1 MGSATREALATSRA
15 ALSVPGGTT
24 DLATGESLFGAGRV
38 IGSSSQLLSALGDAA
53 ADAAAKVTL
62 VRAVFST
69 SVTPRALDLLAAAV
83 SERWSSHDDLLAGIE
98 ELGLR
103 ATALSSPADLS
114 VESELFAF
122 GNTVSSDAGL
132 ELALSSKLGRPAAK
146 VELVDTL
153 LTGKVSGQTLAIVRH
168 LMQQPRGRRIGELLR
183 HAASVV
189 ADQAGTSIATIT
201 SASVLTPAQ
210 LDRLTKNL
218 SIRNGRALTINQVV
232 DKALVGGVRVQIGDL
247 VIDGSIATR
256 LADLRLQLAH

>member
-15 ALSVPGGTT
+15 ALSAPGGTT

-38 IGSSSQLLSALGDAA
+38 IGSSSQLLSALADAS

-62 VRAVFST
+62 ARAVFAV

-103 ATALSSPADLS
+103 ATALSSPAETS

-122 GNTVSSDAGL
+122 GTTVSSDAEL
-132 ELALSSKLGRPAAK
+132 ELALASKLGLPAAK
-146 VELVDTL
+146 AALVETL
-153 LTGKVSGQTLAIVRH
+153 LAGKVSDQTLTIIRH
-168 LMQQPRGRRIGELLR
+168 LVQQPRGRRIGELLR

-189 ADQAGTSIATIT
+189 ADEAGTSIATIT
-201 SASVLTPAQ
+201 SASALTPAQ
-210 LDRLTKNL
+210 LERLSKNL

-232 DKALVGGVRVQIGDL
+232 DKTLVGGVRVQIGDL

-256 LADLRLQLAH
+256 LADLRLQLAR

>member
-53 ADAAAKVTL
+53 AEPEAKVTL
-62 VRAVFST
+62 VRAVFGAN
-69 SVTPRALDLLAAAV
+69 VTPRALDLLAAAV

-103 ATALSSPADLS
+103 ACALSAPAGTS
-114 VESELFAF
+114 IEGELFAF
-122 GNTVSSDAGL
+122 GTTVSSDAEL
-132 ELALSSKLGRPAAK
+132 ELALASKLGKIEAKAAL
-146 VELVDTL
+146 VEKL
-153 LTGKVSGQTLAIVRH
+153 LAGKVSGQTLAIVRQ
-168 LMQQPRGRRIGELLR
+168 LVQQPRGRRIGELLR
-183 HAASVV
+183 HAAAVV

-210 LDRLTKNL
+210 LSRLQKNL
-218 SIRNGRALTINQVV
+218 QERHGRALTINQVV
-232 DKALVGGVRVQIGDL
+232 DPALVGGVRVQIGDL

-256 LADLRLQLAH
+256 LADLRLQLAR